1 MRHLRKLTAPS
12 AIVVALTLSEVMEA
26 LQVAG
31 IVSLSS
37 VAFLGF
43 IYGELVLLHRT

>member
-1 MRHLRKLTAPS
+1 QLKKPMAPT
-12 AIVVALTLSEVMEA
+12 AIVVAHTSSEIMEA
-26 LQVAG
+26 LQVTG